1 MLCVC
6 CFGEKRTFEQRDKE
20 VFPCVLDQRVCILSA
35 FDISWLHLKNKQT
48 NFEANLA
55 LLMSCRWLVCLVF
68 FFFRKLFLCLSL
80 SDNLQTQYMF
90 PVLSVIALLHAESYD
105 Y

>member
-1 MLCVC
+1 M
-6 CFGEKRTFEQRDKE
+6 
-20 VFPCVLDQRVCILSA
+20 FPCGLDQRVCILSA
-35 FDISWLHLKNKQT
+35 FDISWLHLKNKKT

-55 LLMSCRWLVCLVF
+55 LLMSCRFEVWF

-90 PVLSVIALLHAESYD
+90 PGLSVISLLHAESYD
-105 Y
+105 S